1 MSRRERVHGWQAGLV
16 LRLPLRYRQVVW
28 NYVMAAV
35 DALCEVDRKVVA
47 EIRGVGSADLYSR
60 LVELFKTGSSE
71 ALAQLRA
78 ALATSAFHPAR
89 AVCHRL
95 KSSAANVGAL
105 AFSRQVGLL
114 EQLCVAGDLDRAR
127 ALLEGLQAAHS
138 GLITQLGRS

>member
-1 MSRRERVHGWQAGLV
+1 VSRFTAGRQCFV
-16 LRLPLRYRQVVW
+16 LRCRPELELVR
-28 NYVMAAV
+28 NYVMPAI

-60 LVELFKTGSSE
+60 LVDLFRTGSAE

-78 ALATSAFHPAR
+78 ALETSAFQPAR

-105 AFSRQVGLL
+105 AFSREVGLL
-114 EQLCVAGDLDRAR
+114 EQQCVAGDLGRAR

-138 GLITQLGRS
+138 GLMRQLALS

>member
-1 MSRRERVHGWQAGLV
+1 
-16 LRLPLRYRQVVW
+16 
-28 NYVMAAV
+28 MAAV

-47 EIRGVGSADLYSR
+47 EIRGVGSADLYPR

-78 ALATSAFHPAR
+78 ALATSDFHPAR